1 MVVRIKSIYT
11 TLAAGSSET
20 KIGEITVNVGRQY
33 NVLEILPIVPTNSW
47 LYIYIEN
54 DRVAEIQGDVIAK
67 DNSRI
72 VVNWSLT
79 GGQKLIVSGTNG
91 TGSSQIVGCI
101 IVYDDVKAA

>member
-1 MVVRIKSIYT
+1 MVVRIRSLVA
-11 TLAAGSSET
+11 TLAAGSGET
-20 KIGEITVNVGRQY
+20 KIGEITVNVGRQA
-33 NVLEILPIVPTNSW
+33 NFLEILPIVPANSW
-47 LYIYIEN
+47 LYIYLES

-101 IVYDDVKAA
+101 VIYDDVKAA

>member
-1 MVVRIKSIYT
+1 VVVRIKSLVA
-11 TLAAGSSET
+11 TLAANSSET

-33 NVLEILPIVPTNSW
+33 NILEILPIVPSGSW
-47 LYIYIEN
+47 VYVYIEN

-79 GGQKLIVSGTNG
+79 GGQKLIVSGTNAS
-91 TGSSQIVGCI
+91 GSSAIVGALV
-101 IVYDDVKAA
+101 VYDDVRAA

>member
-1 MVVRIKSIYT
+1 MVVRIKTIYT
-11 TLAAGSSET
+11 TLVAGSQET

-33 NVLEILPIVPTNSW
+33 NILEILPIVPTSSW

-54 DRVAEIQGDVIAK
+54 DRVAEIEGDVIAK

-79 GGQKLIVSGTNG
+79 GGQKLTVSGTNG

-101 IVYDDVKAA
+101 IVYDDVKAT